1 MINVIQFSGLHTEMK
16 GIETKY
22 HTTITLLSIQSEL
35 VSVLLIF
42 GSICLPLVCKQLQ
55 SVAVCKATLVPQDIK
70 KIFT

>member
-1 MINVIQFSGLHTEMK
+1 MINLIQFSGLHTEMK

-22 HTTITLLSIQSEL
+22 HTTINPIPISEL
-35 VSVLLIF
+35 VSVLSIF